1 MTANELE
8 SLCIL
13 AYLARRD
20 SITLTFPKGVKQIKG
35 FPRGELLSVNPEGLQ
50 NYSFDVMKML
60 AWLKSKWGVSPS
72 ALLGEA

>member
-20 SITLTFPKGVKQIKG
+20 SITLTFPKGAKQIKG

-50 NYSFDVMKML
+50 NYSFDIIKML
-60 AWLKSKWGVSPS
+60 AWLKSKWEDVPT
-72 ALLGEA
+72 